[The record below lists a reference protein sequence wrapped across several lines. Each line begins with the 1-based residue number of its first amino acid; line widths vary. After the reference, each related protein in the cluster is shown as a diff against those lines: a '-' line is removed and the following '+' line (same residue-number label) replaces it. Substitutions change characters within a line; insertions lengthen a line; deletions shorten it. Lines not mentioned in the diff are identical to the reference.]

1 MRGTLESAAR
11 TEGEGVT
18 ACQIVRKSGAEA
30 IVAEHLCRRTLMSET
45 LELFKA
51 EIDEEVAK

>member
-1 MRGTLESAAR
+1 MLA
-11 TEGEGVT
+11 
-18 ACQIVRKSGAEA
+18 ACQIGRCEGAEA
-30 IVAEHLCRRTLMSET
+30 IVAEDFCRRTLMSET